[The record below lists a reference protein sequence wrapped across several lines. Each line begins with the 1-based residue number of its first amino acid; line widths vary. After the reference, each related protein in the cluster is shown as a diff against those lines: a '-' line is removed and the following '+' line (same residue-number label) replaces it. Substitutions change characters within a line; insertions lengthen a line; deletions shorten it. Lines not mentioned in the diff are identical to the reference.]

1 MELANQ
7 IIFFAGALLL
17 VSIVAGLLSS
27 RVGAPLLLVFIGL
40 GMLIGEDG
48 PGGVVFDDFGG
59 VFLVASLGLAIIL
72 FDGGLRTPMADVR
85 LVWAPALSLAT
96 LGVVITAGITGVVA
110 MLALDL
116 GVIESL
122 LIGAVVASTDAA
134 AVFLLLHQRGMDLK
148 KRVGATLEVES
159 GANDPMAVFLTVT
172 LAELLIAGGGHASW
186 SVIQSFF
193 LQMGM
198 GAALGIAGGY
208 ALAWAINRMELA
220 SGLYPVLA
228 ISGALVVFGGAHFIG
243 GSGFLAVYLA
253 GIVAGNQRLRANQ
266 LIHRFHD
273 GLSWVSQIVMFFLL
287 GLLVTPSSLLPDLV
301 PAGLIALTLI
311 FIARPLAVL
320 ISLLPF
326 RFPREERLFI
336 AWVGL
341 RGAVPLYLAIIPIL
355 GGVTGSITYFNV
367 AFVVVLTSVV
377 LQGWTVPWV
386 GRRLDV
392 QLPPVPETAGRL
404 DLDLTPGMD
413 RDLYGYRIEAGSPA
427 TARPFSQLHM
437 PRRTRVIAILRD
449 GALIPRETLDRLLPE
464 DQVLAL
470 CPPEQAIKLDRL
482 FARPSR
488 RRETPA
494 TLGDFAFPA
503 GTTLGALAATYD
515 LPVSQ
520 HMREQTV
527 AAYVDEH
534 LPGPLTVGDRLRL
547 GEVDLIV
554 REMKGDAIL
563 SVGLRLVEQEPPR
576 TWRARLRAEIAAVR
590 ARFRVVPRR
599 AKPAAPPSSP
609 ASGDHAKVVPLRKGH
624 GE

>member
-1 MELANQ
+1 MDVANQ

-17 VSIVAGLLSS
+17 VSIIAGLLSS
-27 RVGAPLLLVFIGL
+27 RIGAPLLLVFIGL

-48 PGGVVFDDFGG
+48 PGGVAFNDYGG
-59 VFLVASLGLAIIL
+59 VFFVASLGLAIIL
-72 FDGGLRTPMADVR
+72 FDGGLRTPLSAVR

-96 LGVVITAGITGVVA
+96 LGVLITAGITGLVA
-110 MLALDL
+110 MLTLDL
-116 GVIESL
+116 GVVESL
-122 LIGAVVASTDAA
+122 LIGAIVASTDAA

-172 LAELLIAGGGHASW
+172 LAELLMAGGGDASW
-186 SVIQSFF
+186 SVLTSFF

-198 GAALGIAGGY
+198 GAAIGIGGGY

-228 ISGALVVFGGAHFIG
+228 IAGALFIFGGSHFVG

-287 GLLVTPSSLLPDLV
+287 GLLVTPSSLLTDLI
-301 PAGLIALTLI
+301 PAGLIALALI
-311 FIARPLAVL
+311 FVARPLAVL
-320 ISLLPF
+320 LCLLPF

-355 GGVTGSITYFNV
+355 AGVTGSLTYFNV
-367 AFVVVLTSVV
+367 AFVVVLASVV

-413 RDLYGYRIEAGSPA
+413 RDLYGWRVEEGSPA
-427 TARPFSQLHM
+427 AARPFAQLHM
-437 PRRTRVIAILRD
+437 PRRTRVLAILRD
-449 GALIPRETLDRLLPE
+449 GALIPRETLDRLMPD

-470 CPPEQAIKLDRL
+470 CPPEQSIKLDRL
-482 FARPSR
+482 FGKPTR
-488 RRETPA
+488 RRERTPT

-503 GTTLGALAATYD
+503 STTLGALADTYD
-515 LPVSQ
+515 LPVAK

-527 AAYVDEH
+527 GAYLDEH
-534 LPGPLTVGDRLRL
+534 LPGSITIGDHLRM

-554 REMKGDAIL
+554 REMKGDGIQV
-563 SVGLRLVEQEPPR
+563 VGLRLAGSDERRGLRDQVR
-576 TWRARLRAEIAAVR
+576 DSLVTLKVRLRI
-590 ARFRVVPRR
+590 VP
-599 AKPAAPPSSP
+599 AKPKAAAAAAP
-609 ASGDHAKVVPLRKGH
+609 ADENVVPLHKVQ

>member
-27 RVGAPLLLVFIGL
+27 RIGAPLLLVFIGL

-48 PGGVVFDDFGG
+48 PGGIVFNDYGG
-59 VFLVASLGLAIIL
+59 VFFVASLGLAIIL

-96 LGVVITAGITGVVA
+96 LGVAITAGITALVA
-110 MLALDL
+110 MLTLDL

-122 LIGAVVASTDAA
+122 LIGSIVASTDAA

-172 LAELLIAGGGHASW
+172 LAELLIAGGGDASW
-186 SVIQSFF
+186 SVLTSFF

-198 GAALGIAGGY
+198 GAALGIGGGY

-228 ISGALVVFGGAHFIG
+228 IAGALFIFGGAHFVG

-287 GLLVTPSSLLPDLV
+287 GLLVTPSALLPDLV
-301 PAGLIALTLI
+301 PAGLIALALI
-311 FIARPLAVL
+311 FLARPLAVL
-320 ISLLPF
+320 LCLLPF

-355 GGVTGSITYFNV
+355 AGVSGSLTYFNV
-367 AFVVVLTSVV
+367 AFVVVLASVV
-377 LQGWTVPWV
+377 LQGWTVPWL

-404 DLDLTPGMD
+404 DLDLTPSMD
-413 RDLYGYRIEAGSPA
+413 RDLYGWRVEEGSPA
-427 TARPFSQLHM
+427 AQRPFAQLKM
-437 PRRTRVIAILRD
+437 PQRTRILAILRD
-449 GALIPRETLDRLLPE
+449 GALLPRETLERLLPE

-470 CPPEQAIKLDRL
+470 CPPEQSIKLDRL
-482 FARPSR
+482 FGRPAN
-488 RRETPA
+488 RRERIPA

-503 GTTLGALAATYD
+503 GTTLAALADTYD
-515 LPVSQ
+515 LPVAK
-520 HMREQTV
+520 HMRDQTAGV
-527 AAYVDEH
+527 YLDEN
-534 LPGPLTVGDRLRL
+534 LPGPVTIGDRLRM
-547 GEVDLIV
+547 GAVDLIV
-554 REMKGDAIL
+554 REMKGDNIL
-563 SVGLRLVEQEPPR
+563 TVGLRLISDDDGRGPGLRAQLRGIVGDLK
-576 TWRARLRAEIAAVR
+576 ARLRIVPARPRAAASTAPAEAT
-590 ARFRVVPRR
+590 
-599 AKPAAPPSSP
+599 
-609 ASGDHAKVVPLRKGH
+609 VVPLRKAQGD
-624 GE
+624 

>member
-17 VSIVAGLLSS
+17 VSIIAGLLSS
-27 RVGAPLLLVFIGL
+27 RIGAPLLLVFIGL

-48 PGGVVFDDFGG
+48 PGGIAFNDYGG
-59 VFLVASLGLAIIL
+59 VFFVASLGLAIIL

-85 LVWAPALSLAT
+85 LVWAPSLSLAT
-96 LGVVITAGITGVVA
+96 IGVAITAGITGLVA
-110 MLALDL
+110 MLTLDL

-122 LIGAVVASTDAA
+122 LLGSIVASTDAA

-172 LAELLIAGGGHASW
+172 LAELLIAGHGEASW
-186 SVIQSFF
+186 SVLTSFF

-198 GAALGIAGGY
+198 GAALGIGGGY

-228 ISGALVVFGGAHFIG
+228 IAGALFIFGGAHFVG

-287 GLLVTPSSLLPDLV
+287 GLLVTPSAMLPDLV
-301 PAGLIALTLI
+301 PAVLIALALI
-311 FIARPLAVL
+311 FLARPLAVL
-320 ISLLPF
+320 LCLLPF

-355 GGVTGSITYFNV
+355 AGVTGSLTYFNV
-367 AFVVVLTSVV
+367 AFVVVLASVV
-377 LQGWTVPWV
+377 LQGWTVPWI

-392 QLPPVPETAGRL
+392 QLPPVPEIAGRL

-413 RDLYGYRIEAGSPA
+413 RDLYGWRVEEGSPA
-427 TARPFSQLHM
+427 AQRPFAQLHM
-437 PRRTRVIAILRD
+437 PRRARILAILRD
-449 GALIPRETLDRLLPE
+449 GALLPRETLERLLPE

-470 CPPEQAIKLDRL
+470 CSPEQSIKLDRL
-482 FARPSR
+482 FGRPTSR
-488 RRETPA
+488 RQRIPS

-503 GTTLGALAATYD
+503 GTTLAALADIYD
-515 LPVSQ
+515 LPVAK

-527 AAYVDEH
+527 GAYLDEE
-534 LPGPLTVGDRLRL
+534 LPGPITIGDRLRM
-547 GEVDLIV
+547 GAVDLIV
-554 REMKGDAIL
+554 REMKGDSIL
-563 SVGLRLVEQEPPR
+563 TVGLRLISDDDGRGPGLRVRLREIMGDL
-576 TWRARLRAEIAAVR
+576 RARLRIVP
-590 ARFRVVPRR
+590 ARP
-599 AKPAAPPSSP
+599 KSAAPAP
-609 ASGDHAKVVPLRKGH
+609 ADANVVPLHKAQGD
-624 GE
+624 

>member
-17 VSIVAGLLSS
+17 VSIIAGLLSS
-27 RVGAPLLLVFIGL
+27 RIGAPLLLVFIGL

-48 PGGVVFDDFGG
+48 PGGIAFNDYGG
-59 VFLVASLGLAIIL
+59 VFFVASLGLAIIL

-85 LVWAPALSLAT
+85 LVWAPSLSLAT
-96 LGVVITAGITGVVA
+96 LGVGITAAITGLVA
-110 MLALDL
+110 MLTLDL
-116 GVIESL
+116 GVVESL
-122 LIGAVVASTDAA
+122 LIGSIVASTDAA

-172 LAELLIAGGGHASW
+172 LAELLIAGHGDASW
-186 SVIQSFF
+186 SVLTNFF

-198 GAALGIAGGY
+198 GAALGIGGGY

-228 ISGALVVFGGAHFIG
+228 IAGALFIFGGAHFVG

-287 GLLVTPSSLLPDLV
+287 GLLVTPSSLVPDLI
-301 PAGLIALTLI
+301 PAGLIALALI

-320 ISLLPF
+320 LCLLPF

-355 GGVTGSITYFNV
+355 AGVTGSLIYFNV

-377 LQGWTVPWV
+377 LQGWTVPWI

-413 RDLYGYRIEAGSPA
+413 RDLYGWRVEEGS
-427 TARPFSQLHM
+427 TAAQRPFAQLHL
-437 PRRTRVIAILRD
+437 PRRTRVLAILRD
-449 GALIPRETLDRLLPE
+449 GALLPRETLERLLPE

-470 CPPEQAIKLDRL
+470 CPPEQSIKLDRL
-482 FARPSR
+482 FGRPRSR
-488 RRETPA
+488 RERTPS

-503 GTTLGALAATYD
+503 ATTLAALADTYD
-515 LPVSQ
+515 LPVAK

-527 AAYVDEH
+527 GVYLDEQ
-534 LPGPLTVGDRLRL
+534 LPGPITIGDRVRM
-547 GEVDLIV
+547 GAVDLIV
-554 REMKGDAIL
+554 REMKGGNIVT
-563 SVGLRLVEQEPPR
+563 VGLRLISDDDGRGPGLRVRLREIVGDL
-576 TWRARLRAEIAAVR
+576 RARLRIVP
-590 ARFRVVPRR
+590 ARP
-599 AKPAAPPSSP
+599 KPAAP
-609 ASGDHAKVVPLRKGH
+609 ATADANVVPLRKAQGD
-624 GE
+624 